1 MEYLRMDLR
10 YTFALLIA
18 LALMAVFLKPAQ
30 AHDKSFNQS
39 QIRIDYV

>member
-18 LALMAVFLKPAQ
+18 LALMAIFMKPAQ
-30 AHDKSFNQS
+30 AHDKSFNQP
-39 QIRIDYV
+39 QVRINYV

>member
-1 MEYLRMDLR
+1 
-10 YTFALLIA
+10 
-18 LALMAVFLKPAQ
+18 LALMAIFLKPAQ